1 MKLNI
6 LHTNDLH
13 GHLENW
19 PTIREYLK
27 QQRAH
32 FEAKG
37 EPTLLIDVGDALDS
51 VHPLVESTQG
61 EIMVDLFN
69 EAGYDIVTIGNNE
82 GLNFTNA
89 QLDYLY
95 ARASYDVTLANLL
108 DSQTYNYPQWAQ
120 PIVYRVI
127 EGKRLA
133 FIGLTAPYATYTL
146 NGYELIDPYDALE
159 EQLRNLSRSSEI
171 VDLIVVL
178 SHLGLSEDRLIAKM
192 YPQIDLILGSHTH
205 HVLVHG
211 EEVHQSTLAA
221 SGRYG
226 HYVGLIELEI
236 LPQQRKNRWN
246 LTSKKWKINCS
257 VKTIEQLTDL
267 TGISQTNYYETLGRQ
282 ILKQEPIAYVPH
294 GFSATN
300 LKGKQSFIELALR
313 ALNDYTNTP
322 IAILSSG
329 LFLSDL
335 PSGTISNNDLHEA
348 LPHPMHIAI
357 LTFSGERLILLLEEM
372 VEQEEDLRFRMISG
386 MGFRGKIFG
395 ELVMRGVHYDAT
407 QNEWLYQNQSIDKE
421 RTYQVAIVDHY
432 WFIPFFPTI
441 AKYGSP
447 QLLFPDFLRHVV
459 ADYLRKTYPITERI
473 DKE

>member
-27 QQRAH
+27 QQKAL
-32 FEAKG
+32 FEAKD
-37 EPTLLIDVGDALDS
+37 EPVLLVDVGDALDS

-69 EAGYDIVTIGNNE
+69 EVGYDIVTIGNNE

-95 ARASYDVTLANLL
+95 SHASYDVTLANLL
-108 DSQTYNYPQWAQ
+108 DSQTYNYPKWAQ
-120 PIVYRVI
+120 PLLYRVI

-159 EQLRNLSRSSEI
+159 EQLRNISRSSET

-178 SHLGLSEDRLIAKM
+178 SHLGISEDRMIAKM

-205 HVLVHG
+205 HVLTQG
-211 EEVHQSTLAA
+211 EEVYQSTLAA

-226 HYVGLIELEI
+226 NYVGLVELEL
-236 LPQQRKNRWN
+236 LPEQPKRHWKQA
-246 LTSKKWKINCS
+246 TKKWKINCS
-257 VKTIEQLTDL
+257 VKTIEQLTSL
-267 TGISQTNYYETLGRQ
+267 TGIAQTDYYENIGRQ
-282 ILKQEPIAYVPH
+282 TLKQQPIASTPH
-294 GFSATN
+294 GFSATA
-300 LKGKQSFIELALR
+300 LSGKHSFIEMALK
-313 ALNDYTNTP
+313 ALTEYTDTSL
-322 IAILSSG
+322 AILSSG

-335 PSGTISNNDLHEA
+335 PSVIVSNNDLHEA
-348 LPHPMHIAI
+348 LPHPMHIAT
-357 LTFSGERLILLLEEM
+357 LTFTGEHLVRLLEEM
-372 VEQEEDLRFRMISG
+372 ASQEEDLKFRMISG

-395 ELVMRGVHYDAT
+395 ELVMRGLRYDIERG
-407 QNEWLYQNQSIDKE
+407 EWLCQNAPIDDY
-421 RTYQVAIVDHY
+421 RTYQIAIVDHY

-447 QLLFPDFLRHVV
+447 RLLFPDFLRHVV
-459 ADYLRKTYPITERI
+459 ADYLGKIYPLVERI
-473 DKE
+473 DEE